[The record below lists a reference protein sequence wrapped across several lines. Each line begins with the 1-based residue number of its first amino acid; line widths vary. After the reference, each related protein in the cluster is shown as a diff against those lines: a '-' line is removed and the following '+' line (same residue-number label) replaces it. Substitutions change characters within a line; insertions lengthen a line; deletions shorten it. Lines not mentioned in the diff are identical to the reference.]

1 MSMRRL
7 KDQVLVLQAIADVR
21 SELLVA
27 YAENSGHAQM
37 YAILGRL
44 LSLYATLNIDQIER
58 HILESDSRDNHDEGE
73 NAA

>member
-1 MSMRRL
+1 MRRL
-7 KDQVLVLQAIADVR
+7 RDQALILSAIGDVR
-21 SELLVA
+21 QELRT
-27 YAENSGHAQM
+27 AEAQGGTSAQM

-44 LSLYATLNIDQIER
+44 LSLYSALNIEKIER